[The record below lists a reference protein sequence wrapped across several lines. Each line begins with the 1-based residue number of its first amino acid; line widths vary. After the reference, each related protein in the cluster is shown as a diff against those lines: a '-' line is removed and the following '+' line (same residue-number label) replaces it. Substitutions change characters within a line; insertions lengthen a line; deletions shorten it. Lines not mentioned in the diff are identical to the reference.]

1 LANVTLQTGAL
12 SVIGTNTISG
22 AYTLAIAGS
31 GNYLVTG
38 VGTVNVASGV
48 TLSSLALNNI
58 ITGSGGTTTSGDT
71 VIYTDTLRANN
82 TATMT
87 IGFASGVGSLTS
99 GIDLVTI
106 NAGTIGDSI
115 TIVNSASVA
124 GASSPTAA
132 VVINAGNGGNTI
144 RFATANTG
152 VESLTVNVG
161 NSFISQGST
170 VLANAFQV
178 NGFTSNDTI
187 NIYGASN
194 GLNGL
199 VNANGS
205 NLILTQNFVT
215 AGSSTGVAGT
225 NNLTGNFVSGANSL
239 LTNLTAACTNA
250 SAYIFETALTGANTA
265 NVTTQAGINS
275 AVNWIVGN
283 VGTGGVGTQ
292 ENAVL
297 AIIDGSSGA
306 GAGNTAL
313 FLYTNTTGQT
323 SGIASTQLKLIGV
336 LSGQSG
342 IAANQFT

>member
-1 LANVTLQTGAL
+1 
-12 SVIGTNTISG
+12 
-22 AYTLAIAGS
+22 
-31 GNYLVTG
+31 
-38 VGTVNVASGV
+38 
-48 TLSSLALNNI
+48 
-58 ITGSGGTTTSGDT
+58 
-71 VIYTDTLRANN
+71 
-82 TATMT
+82 
-87 IGFASGVGSLTS
+87 
-99 GIDLVTI
+99 
-106 NAGTIGDSI
+106 
-115 TIVNSASVA
+115 
-124 GASSPTAA
+124 
-132 VVINAGNGGNTI
+132 VINAGNGGNTI

-152 VESLTVNVG
+152 VETLTVNVG

-178 NGFTSNDTI
+178 NSFTSNDPI
-187 NIYGASN
+187 NIFGASNN

-199 VNANGS
+199 VNANGA

-215 AGSSTGVAGT
+215 AGSTTGVAGT
-225 NNLTGNFVSGANSL
+225 NNLTGNFVSGANTL
-239 LTNLTAACTNA
+239 LTNLSSAGTNA
-250 SAYIFETALTGANTA
+250 AAYVFETALTGANTA

-297 AIIDGSSGA
+297 AIIDGSAGA

-323 SGIASTQLKLIGV
+323 SGITSTQLKLIGV